1 MWQEK
6 NILAPVIFSPCF
18 RPCLFMSCPVYSPFI
33 RNNNHEIL
41 KHPTTLVIIL
51 FGIRGLC
58 IMNNSKFLA
67 FSVQA
72 QQSFYLQAVQLLKTN
87 RLYRSPPLPLSL
99 PPRNLPLLLHLRILR
114 TILCLNSKPGPKNP
128 RTATITLKCMKK
140 TAMCTAWMMTPCC
153 TDFYRLSPATQKACT
168 APAEPLFSFRQCM
181 PYL

>member
-1 MWQEK
+1 MIQ
-6 NILAPVIFSPCF
+6 N
-18 RPCLFMSCPVYSPFI
+18 
-33 RNNNHEIL
+33 
-41 KHPTTLVIIL
+41 
-51 FGIRGLC
+51 
-58 IMNNSKFLA
+58 FLA

-99 PPRNLPLLLHLRILR
+99 PPRNLPLLLHLRIFR

-153 TDFYRLSPATQKACT
+153 TDFYQLSPATQKACT
-168 APAEPLFSFRQCM
+168 APAEPLFSFR
-181 PYL
+181 PVHALFVILSVKKALRYRTAVARYRPSPGRGP